1 MRRIAAALV
10 TVFVMVGL
18 VPSAG
23 AEVTQQELAEAEAKM
38 QQLSRDLE
46 GQLAI
51 VDEVIVRQILLED
64 RIAALQSE
72 IDDRERELVLAE
84 FAARERAVAMY
95 VNAGTTR
102 AQTIT
107 DVDRLT
113 EVGTRDAYLTALVQG
128 ERDVVTQLEF
138 LQEDRARLGS
148 ELDGLVAELEDES
161 ELMDR
166 LAADLITQL
175 DEADAEY
182 RALYDQWWAEEQERR
197 RIAEERRLAEEA
209 AARAAA
215 AAASGYS
222 SSADIPPGG
231 RVCPVA
237 AANTFRDSWGEPR
250 PGGRTHKGTDLVAA
264 HGAPLVAIESG
275 YIWSPNWDY
284 AGGIG
289 LYIRGDSGDIYY
301 YAHLSAYA
309 PGIVDGLRVGVG
321 QLVGYVGETGN
332 AAGPHLH
339 FGYRPGGGPLTNPY
353 QLLVKICR

>member
-1 MRRIAAALV
+1 MIGMA
-10 TVFVMVGL
+10 
-18 VPSAG
+18 PSAS
-23 AEVTQQELAEAEAKM
+23 AEVTQEQLAEAEAKVR
-38 QQLSRDLE
+38 QLSRDLE
-46 GQLAI
+46 GQLAA

-64 RIAALQSE
+64 RIAAIQAE

-95 VNAGTTR
+95 VNAGTSR

-138 LQEDRARLGS
+138 LQQDRARLES
-148 ELDGLVAELEDES
+148 ELDGLVAELEDDRA
-161 ELMDR
+161 LMDQ
-166 LAADLITQL
+166 LAGDLIGRL
-175 DEADAEY
+175 DEADKEY

-197 RIAEERRLAEEA
+197 RIAEQQRLAREA
-209 AARAAA
+209 AERAAA
-215 AAASGYS
+215 AAASGYA

-237 AANTFRDSWGEPR
+237 AANTFRNSWGEPR
-250 PGGRTHKGTDLVAA
+250 PGGRSHHGVDIVAA

-309 PGIVDGLRVGVG
+309 PGIADGLRVGVG

-339 FGYRPGGGPLTNPY
+339 LGYRPGGGPMTNPF
-353 QLLVKICR
+353 QLMERLCR